1 MTAKKLVGQIHLW
14 LGLVSGLLV
23 FVVAT
28 TGCILAFEQ
37 EIKSVLRPYQFME
50 PEANKT
56 LMAPSKLESIAEK
69 LVHGKPAKGVIYGGS
84 GRTAIVQFY
93 GAAPDYYYQVYI
105 NPYTGKVLNVQ
116 DEETD
121 FFHFILH
128 GHYYLWLP
136 ETIGQS
142 VVAYGT
148 LVFTI
153 LLVTG
158 LVLWW
163 PKNFKKAN
171 RDKSFKIKWSAKWRR
186 VNYDLHNVPGFY
198 ALLVSL
204 LLAVTGLIFGLEWFS
219 NSVYW
224 ATTGGKT
231 IPEYKQQFSDT
242 TVARQFM
249 APIDVVW
256 QQLSKN
262 KPETAGIY
270 VSCPEKASETI
281 SAYVNYV
288 PGTYYKLDYYTFD
301 QQTLKP
307 IAVEG
312 PYAGT
317 YAQAGLGDKVRRMN
331 YDIHTGAILSLPGK
345 ILAFCAS
352 LVCASLPI
360 TGFIIWWGRRKK
372 AKKQSKSVFT
382 KPVSMK
388 STYQPVSR
396 IS

>member
-14 LGLVSGLLV
+14 LGLASGLLV

-50 PEANKT
+50 PEVNKT

-69 LVHGKPAKGVIYGGS
+69 LVHGKPAKGIIYGGS

-198 ALLVSL
+198 ALLFSL

-219 NSVYW
+219 NSIYW

-242 TVARQFM
+242 TVARQFI

-270 VSCPEKASETI
+270 VSCPEKPSETI

-312 PYAGT
+312 PYAGP
-317 YAQAGLGDKVRRMN
+317 YAKAGLGDKFRRMN

-345 ILAFCAS
+345 IVAFCAS
-352 LVCASLPI
+352 LICATLPI

-372 AKKQSKSVFT
+372 AKKQSKKALA

-388 STYQPVSR
+388 SDYQPVSR